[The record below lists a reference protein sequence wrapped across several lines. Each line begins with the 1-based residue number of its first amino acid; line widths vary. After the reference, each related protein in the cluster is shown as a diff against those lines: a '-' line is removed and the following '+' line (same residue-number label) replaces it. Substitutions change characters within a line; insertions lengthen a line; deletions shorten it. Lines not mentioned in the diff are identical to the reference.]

1 MGMSIIKFLLFDV
14 VLDALYTPLWWYTD
28 GLGDMFRFVARNAR
42 YGANV
47 IGIGLWAKS
56 LFKPMY
62 GERTWQ
68 GRIVSFVMRLIVL
81 FWDSALYLILLAF
94 LICIVFAWV
103 FLPPLLVWQ
112 FSRIFL

>member
-1 MGMSIIKFLLFDV
+1 MGISIIKFLLFDV
-14 VLDALYTPLWWYTD
+14 LLDALYTPVWWYTD
-28 GLGDMFRFVARNAR
+28 GLSGMFRFFARNAR

-47 IGIGLWAKS
+47 IGIGLWVKS

-81 FWDSALYLILLAF
+81 FWDSAIYLILLVMLTF
-94 LICIVFAWV
+94 VVFAWI

-112 FSRIFL
+112 LSRIVL